1 MKFIRVIKNKK
12 KNVVDINQP
21 QLPFENISDK
31 QNNTFNQE
39 NKNYKYKVILTKTT
53 YKFDGCNDGTENMG
67 YLISIKY
74 PDIENE
80 SKETKNIIDLKE
92 LKNYIDSNFPL
103 DKYTVFKF
111 DIITVSDNN
120 KIIIYLCR
128 KNDNKL
134 AKSYNKELILKIIC
148 NNLRRKYV
156 IKRK

>member
-74 PDIENE
+74 PDIEMNQ
-80 SKETKNIIDLKE
+80 KK
-92 LKNYIDSNFPL
+92 
-103 DKYTVFKF
+103 
-111 DIITVSDNN
+111 
-120 KIIIYLCR
+120 
-128 KNDNKL
+128 
-134 AKSYNKELILKIIC
+134 LKILLI
-148 NNLRRKYV
+148 
-156 IKRK
+156 